1 MLKKLPSVLV
11 FLAAIATLVIAF
23 KQTTQTDHTLGPK
36 VDPIELNH
44 SWQTFDTTS
53 WQVSKLKPSD
63 AQTRVYAEEVF
74 YQNQNKTSTF
84 KAPYII
90 KDDTEQQYV
99 LQSRFGST
107 RNDNNITLK
116 QVVVIHSFAKTDQGE
131 NRILKTEQITYNT
144 LTGLL
149 TSPVYTEI
157 IQPNAT
163 ISGIGFEANTETG
176 DYRFLSHVKTHYQP
190 EPSQTNGT
198 EKPH

>member
-1 MLKKLPSVLV
+1 MLKKLPSVLI

-23 KQTTQTDHTLGPK
+23 KQTTQTSHTLGPQ
-36 VDPIELNH
+36 VDPIQLNH

-90 KDDTEQQYV
+90 KDDAEQQYV

-107 RNDNNITLK
+107 RNDDTITLK
-116 QVVVIHSFAKTDQGE
+116 QTVVIHSFAKTAQGE

-149 TSPVYTEI
+149 SSPVYTEI

-176 DYRFLSHVKTHYQP
+176 DYRFLSHVKTYYQP

-198 EKPH
+198 EKSH